1 AFLDAFFANDRPAAT
16 QLRDLI
22 RRAPQ
27 LRGMAQI
34 PLLLGFLSALHNEEQ
49 QKTPDGR
56 RDLSRLR
63 RGDLYEAC
71 LRRLLSGRWRD
82 APRVLT
88 DGEVDGK
95 LELLE
100 QVAFRLFLDEKEMFS
115 LRELRQA
122 IREAYLGLYRS
133 PLGEKEVNARI
144 HEWSEQDGL
153 LVKAGAGA
161 N

>member
-1 AFLDAFFANDRPAAT
+1 RILFTSRVVGYEQPPWPIPPKSETEREMELLPFADEQIGAFLDAFFANDRPAAT

-100 QVAFRLFLDEKEMFS
+100 QVAFRL
-115 LRELRQA
+115 
-122 IREAYLGLYRS
+122 
-133 PLGEKEVNARI
+133 
-144 HEWSEQDGL
+144 
-153 LVKAGAGA
+153 
-161 N
+161 